1 MYINNRKKIFN
12 FMVRFNSTYFIPLAV
27 ILTKTTIVLTQS
39 YRYYYTTTETYNY
52 SINRNN

>member
-27 ILTKTTIVLTQS
+27 ILTKTTIVLT
-39 YRYYYTTTETYNY
+39 
-52 SINRNN
+52 